1 MNPAAPPPPTAL
13 AGDPYAPAALP
24 TLRPPADSPAPLPV
38 KELAIIAGAAALGL
52 TLGILAKRRGG
63 DQS

>member
-1 MNPAAPPPPTAL
+1 MTPAAAPPPTVL
-13 AGDPYAPAALP
+13 DDHPYAVPARP
-24 TLRPPADSPAPLPV
+24 TPRPSAGSPSPLPV

-63 DQS
+63 DSR